1 MHVAHDIEGVDGCF
15 EQSCGVLGSTKL
27 G

>member
-1 MHVAHDIEGVDGCF
+1 MHVAHDRKGVDGCF
-15 EQSCGVLGSTKL
+15 EQGCGVLGSAKL